1 LNEGAKKNFAFFA
14 SFALLREKWLENGYY
29 PASMSSIKR
38 IGIVLKPHQPEAL
51 KTICELVVWLAER
64 NIALVGGPE
73 IERERIEHQTGCG
86 VDQLE
91 SEKIAAGV
99 DLILVLG
106 GDGTM
111 IATARMVG
119 DQEVPVLGINYGGL
133 GYLAEFRIEELYTA
147 LESILSGNYRLE
159 RRVMLAVELKRGDAP
174 PQINRVLNDVVINKS
189 ALARIIEIEA
199 YFNRQFVNAFR
210 ADGLIVS
217 TPTGSTAYNLSAGG
231 PVIFPSMNAV
241 VITPICPF
249 TLSNRPIV
257 VPDDAEIELLLKT
270 DNEEVALTL
279 DGQVG
284 FPLKVEDR
292 VAIRKS
298 RTTFNLIQ
306 PMNRNYFDV
315 LRDKLRWGR

>member
-1 LNEGAKKNFAFFA
+1 MTN
-14 SFALLREKWLENGYY
+14 
-29 PASMSSIKR
+29 SSIKR
-38 IGIVLKPHQPEAL
+38 IGIVLKPHQTDAL
-51 KTICELVVWLAER
+51 KTMCELTMWLAER
-64 NIALVGGPE
+64 GITLVGGPE
-73 IERERIEHQTGCG
+73 IERARIEQETGCA
-86 VDQLE
+86 VDEVATEQLAP
-91 SEKIAAGV
+91 KV

-111 IATARMVG
+111 IAASRLLG
-119 DQEVPVLGINYGGL
+119 DTEVPVLGVNYGGL
-133 GYLAEFRIEELYTA
+133 GYLAEFRIEELYEA
-147 LESILSGNYRLE
+147 LDSILAGNYRVDK
-159 RRVMLAVELKRGDAP
+159 RVMLDVKLLRGDDEVSR
-174 PQINRVLNDVVINKS
+174 NRVLNDVVINKS

-199 YFNRQFVNAFR
+199 YLNQQFVNSFR

-257 VPDDAEIELLLKT
+257 VPDDAVIELLLKT
-270 DNEEVALTL
+270 EQEDVALTL

-284 FPLKVEDR
+284 LDLQVGDR
-292 VAIRKS
+292 VAIGKS
-298 RTTFNLIQ
+298 KTSFHLVQ
-306 PMNRNYFDV
+306 PSNRNYFDV